1 MYTGSV
7 KYALSTFYTICTK
20 VSPLTFVFS
29 LGVFSVFF
37 FFSMVGKRA
46 RSELDT
52 EDEFDI
58 EYYKSSLKKV
68 REKLIRILDPLLPM
82 TDPIL
87 ILNPQSL
94 N

>member
-1 MYTGSV
+1 
-7 KYALSTFYTICTK
+7 
-20 VSPLTFVFS
+20 
-29 LGVFSVFF
+29 
-37 FFSMVGKRA
+37 MVGKGA